1 MHNNRTN
8 IDHKL
13 TNTDL
18 CLTDF
23 EKLNDLKNL
32 QRRLTTKEKELNNR
46 EQVIKRKELEL
57 DETTQKLATSK
68 VYILNL
74 EKKINELEN
83 STLLN
88 RQTSTVYLQ

>member
-1 MHNNRTN
+1 MTG
-8 IDHKL
+8 
-13 TNTDL
+13 
-18 CLTDF
+18 
-23 EKLNDLKNL
+23 
-32 QRRLTTKEKELNNR
+32 KEKELNNR

-68 VYILNL
+68 VYILNQ

-88 RQTSTVYLQ
+88 RQTSTTYNSQQYNNNDPKLVDLEKRVLELELK

>member
-1 MHNNRTN
+1 MFNWLWKTEW
-8 IDHKL
+8 
-13 TNTDL
+13 
-18 CLTDF
+18 F
-23 EKLNDLKNL
+23 EKSAK
-32 QRRLTTKEKELNNR
+32 KEGCQQKKKSLNNR

>member
-1 MHNNRTN
+1 MCIN
-8 IDHKL
+8 KL